1 MKKRDTVNSIVSLY
15 KDKKTSPR
23 KNSVKSLDSFKSIM
37 DNSKYGTLLLGKDIS
52 KGGKFVKNKKSIFD

>member
-1 MKKRDTVNSIVSLY
+1 MKKRDTVDSIVSLY

-23 KNSVKSLDSFKSIM
+23 NSVKSLDSFKSIM